1 MEKPIEVILL
11 EQAVKLT
18 NSLEINPKKKLFQ
31 AMRKT
36 KERLF
41 GQWFTKLKSSDEYLN
56 LELTIAVNIIDSLHF
71 GTQKKMK

>member
-11 EQAVKLT
+11 EQAVKFT

-41 GQWFTKLKSSDEYLN
+41 GQWFTKLKSCDV
-56 LELTIAVNIIDSLHF
+56 IF
-71 GTQKKMK
+71 